1 MLSRG
6 EVAIIEAE
14 IERLE
19 KALSESTDSG
29 IRDRIKAWI
38 KEEKKKLIRHAT
50 PIFANLSGNGERP
63 AENREVLDETLS
75 ASRIFCSSED
85 SRQWQMHPVWGVTFR
100 GWGTS

>member
-38 KEEKKKLIRHAT
+38 KEEKKKLV
-50 PIFANLSGNGERP
+50 G
-63 AENREVLDETLS
+63 
-75 ASRIFCSSED
+75 ED
-85 SRQWQMHPVWGVTFR
+85 SK
-100 GWGTS
+100 